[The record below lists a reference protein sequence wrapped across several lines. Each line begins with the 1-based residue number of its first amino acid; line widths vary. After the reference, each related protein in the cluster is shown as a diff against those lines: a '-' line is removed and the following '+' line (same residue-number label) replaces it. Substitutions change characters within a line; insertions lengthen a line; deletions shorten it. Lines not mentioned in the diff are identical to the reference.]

1 MPSGLFHGFGS
12 DGFRSMHLGIT
23 DQSDTQSY
31 SFINQEVTIHTF
43 DLTLYKG
50 QTIVV
55 YLNVYNDGVANLKT
69 AMYLD
74 DVSIQVCGS
83 TIQIYLPL
91 LLKRR

>member
-1 MPSGLFHGFGS
+1 
-12 DGFRSMHLGIT
+12 
-23 DQSDTQSY
+23 
-31 SFINQEVTIHTF
+31 
-43 DLTLYKG
+43 
-50 QTIVV
+50 VV
-55 YLNVYNDGVANLKT
+55 YFSVYNDGVANLKT